1 MQEDIMFKP
10 SAMFSGFSVND
21 MAKAKEF
28 YGKTLGLAFKDD
40 MGGTR
45 LQLPN
50 ASEVWIYQKDD
61 HQPATYTMLNF
72 IVDNIDAALDELL
85 QSGIVFEQYPGL
97 PQDEK
102 GVMRGK
108 SKNMGPNIAW
118 FKDPAENILAV
129 VEV

>member
-1 MQEDIMFKP
+1 MEEDIMFK
-10 SAMFSGFSVND
+10 SKAAFSGFSVND
-21 MAKAKEF
+21 IAKAKEF
-28 YGKTLGLAFKDD
+28 YGNTLGLTFQDD

-50 ASEVWIYQKDD
+50 DNEVWMYQKDD

-72 IVDNIDAALDELL
+72 IVDNIDAAVDELV
-85 QSGIVFEQYPGL
+85 QSGVAFEHYPGL
-97 PQDEK
+97 TQDEK

-118 FKDPAENILAV
+118 FKDPAENILSI
-129 VEV
+129 VEF